1 MLGPEETRHLRDV
14 LRLRAGD
21 ECSVFDGE
29 GREYLC
35 TIESVKKNEAVLRV
49 EREISPASPES
60 PLEITVAAAILPG
73 DRFEI
78 TVQKAVELGV
88 VRLQPLYTR
97 RCEVKPGGGK
107 RNFERWQKIAL
118 ESAKQC
124 GRARTMRIDEP
135 VQFGDFVAETIKDAS
150 GMSRILFSERGG
162 SGFETIEPSEKI
174 LAVFGPK
181 GGWDDAELVAAADSG
196 FQIITFG
203 GRIMRAETAAIAMT
217 AILQHRFGDLK

>member
-1 MLGPEETRHLRDV
+1 MRRFYAPPDRISAGSIVLGPEETRHLRDV

-124 GRARTMRIDEP
+124 GRARTMRIDQP
-135 VQFGDFVAETIKDAS
+135 VEFDEFIAGKTK
-150 GMSRILFSERGG
+150 RIRHVTDPL
-162 SGFETIEPSEKI
+162 
-174 LAVFGPK
+174 
-181 GGWDDAELVAAADSG
+181 
-196 FQIITFG
+196 
-203 GRIMRAETAAIAMT
+203 
-217 AILQHRFGDLK
+217 